1 MKQLHDKIKELQLR
15 IGHAPIAYSS
25 FRFESRA
32 KVDDN
37 TRLIKAYFAVW
48 GVPDNIGTV
57 CVRGCF
63 SKSLQERGPGT
74 QAKQKILV
82 LYMHD
87 QRDPLCVPT
96 ILQEDDYGLYG
107 EFTPDDGVPS
117 GDRTVTQVRSGTINQ
132 FSFGFNY
139 VWDKMEYDDQRKV
152 VLMKEC
158 DLYEVSP
165 VSIGS
170 NKETFAVRSIT
181 NPEQEVEFLREETED
196 FIKACPRGRQ
206 LELRQ
211 LIERHISLAKSE
223 PLEELRRALGK
234 DKPIE
239 DGLSVMYK
247 SILNEIKK

>member
-1 MKQLHDKIKELQLR
+1 MKQLHAKIKELQLR
-15 IGHAPIAYSS
+15 VGNAPITYSD
-25 FRFESRA
+25 FAFEHRA
-32 KVDDN
+32 KVDEN

-48 GVPDNIGTV
+48 GVPDMIGTV

-63 SKSLQERGPGT
+63 SKSLQERGPQS

-87 QRDPLCVPT
+87 QKDPLCVPAV
-96 ILQEDDYGLYG
+96 LQEDDYGLYG
-107 EFTPDDGVPS
+107 EFSPDEVPS
-117 GDRTVTQVRSGTINQ
+117 GDRTVLQVKSGTINQ

-139 VWDKMEYDDQRKV
+139 VWDKMEYDEQRKV

-170 NKETFAVRSIT
+170 NKETFAVRSGYT
-181 NPEQEVEFLREETED
+181 VEQELGFLQEETEE
-196 FIKACPRGRQ
+196 FIKTVPRAHQ

-211 LIERHISLAKSE
+211 LITRHISLAKSE
-223 PLEELRRALGK
+223 PLEALRKALEVGEPVAK
-234 DKPIE
+234 E
-239 DGLSVMYK
+239 VTLYK
-247 SILNEIKK
+247 SILNEFKL